1 MMMKRVL
8 SRGMFEMSVL
18 AVSLAIA
25 TQVVSANSNRHDSAR
40 YLVTIINITH
50 GQPLTPAVVLTHDK
64 DFTLFTEGS
73 QASPKLVP
81 IAEDADLEPMIA
93 SASQSADVHDVQII
107 GGTGPIVPPGSTRG
121 ARVIKPGESASVVVK
136 ALGHFDRISLVGML
150 ASTNDGFYALNGLQL
165 HYQDQGVA
173 TYYSPAWDAGS
184 EVNDEDCATVPGPPC
199 GNFFVRNTVGAE
211 GYVHIHPGIHGIKS
225 LVPAAS
231 DWRNP
236 VAKITVQRIP

>member
-1 MMMKRVL
+1 MMMMKRVL
-8 SRGMFEMSVL
+8 FRRMLEMSVL

-25 TQVVSANSNRHDSAR
+25 TQVVSANSNRHNSAK
-40 YLVTIINITH
+40 YLVTITNITR
-50 GQPLTPAVVLTHDK
+50 GQPLTPAVVITHDK
-64 DFTLFTEGS
+64 DFTLFAEGS
-73 QASPKLVP
+73 QASPELVP

-93 SASQSADVHDVQII
+93 SASQSADVHDVQIV

-121 ARVIKPGESASVVVK
+121 AGVIKPGESASVVVE
-136 ALGHFDRISLVGML
+136 APGYFNRVSLVGML
-150 ASTNDGFYALNGLQL
+150 ASTNDGFYALNGLRL
-165 HYQDQGVA
+165 HYEGVA
-173 TYYSPAWDAGS
+173 TYHSPAWDAGS

-199 GNFFVRNTVGAE
+199 GNFFVRNTAGAE

-236 VAKITVQRIP
+236 VAKITLQRLP